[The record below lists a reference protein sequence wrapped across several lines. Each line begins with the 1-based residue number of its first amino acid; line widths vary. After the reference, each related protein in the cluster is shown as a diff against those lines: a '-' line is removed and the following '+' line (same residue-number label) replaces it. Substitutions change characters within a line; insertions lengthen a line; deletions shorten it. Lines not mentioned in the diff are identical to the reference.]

1 MAHITKPMKEKA
13 ENTSFGGGGAIVVH
27 ERSLI
32 DKNWRNTDEDGTR
45 EGGFPSRPRVA
56 FKK

>member
-13 ENTSFGGGGAIVVH
+13 EYTSFGYIVVH
-27 ERSLI
+27 ECSLI
-32 DKNWRNTDEDGTR
+32 DKNWRNTEMKTEQGI
-45 EGGFPSRPRVA
+45 GQFPSRPRVA

>member
-1 MAHITKPMKEKA
+1 MKEKA
-13 ENTSFGGGGAIVVH
+13 ENSSLLIVVH

-32 DKNWRNTDEDGTR
+32 DKNWRNTNEDGTR

-56 FKK
+56 F